1 MLVSSSFVNGGVVG
15 FVGIQPLSCTKRK
28 NARNPSSFLRAAIFF
43 WAIYTNDK
51 AHLTEQLSRDVF
63 HQSALEL
70 SRELRPRENH
80 LQPFF
85 RTEPSASRH
94 NLRVHRPP
102 SPQIRRLPSIQTL
115 LKMWK
120 PLLRAIASLSAR
132 PNGTDPRL

>member
-1 MLVSSSFVNGGVVG
+1 MLVTSSFVNGGVVG

-28 NARNPSSFLRAAIFF
+28 NARNPSSFLHAAIFF

-80 LQPFF
+80 LQHS
-85 RTEPSASRH
+85 SAQSQAH
-94 NLRVHRPP
+94 QHTISECIAL
-102 SPQIRRLPSIQTL
+102 
-115 LKMWK
+115 
-120 PLLRAIASLSAR
+120 LLRRSTATIDPDFAKDVEAAVESHREPLS
-132 PNGTDPRL
+132 PPEWD